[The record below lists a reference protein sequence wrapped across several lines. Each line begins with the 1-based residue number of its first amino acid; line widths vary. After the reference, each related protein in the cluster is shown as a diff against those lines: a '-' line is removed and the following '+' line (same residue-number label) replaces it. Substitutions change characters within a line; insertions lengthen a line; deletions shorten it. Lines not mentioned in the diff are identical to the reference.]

1 MTHDTSDTTTGERHY
16 STWEAALILN
26 LHITRPR
33 LPRRPDTRVTW
44 IASIATA
51 AWLTLLVTYLDH
63 TSSPP
68 LFTAVT
74 GITAVAWI
82 VRFELWRM
90 SKDEQQDERLVDE
103 MHKTNRSNTD
113 DEEFRAIT
121 RYLEEWEGEQQ

>member
-1 MTHDTSDTTTGERHY
+1 M
-16 STWEAALILN
+16 ILN